1 MKTDSEE
8 LMNIGL
14 SWILIKLPVDS
25 VISVASVAK
34 LIHVS
39 YRINAWTS

>member
-8 LMNIGL
+8 LVNIGL

-25 VISVASVAK
+25 VISVASVA
-34 LIHVS
+34 IQIQVS

>member
-1 MKTDSEE
+1 MKTDAEE

-25 VISVASVAK
+25 VISVASVAIQ
-34 LIHVS
+34 IHVS